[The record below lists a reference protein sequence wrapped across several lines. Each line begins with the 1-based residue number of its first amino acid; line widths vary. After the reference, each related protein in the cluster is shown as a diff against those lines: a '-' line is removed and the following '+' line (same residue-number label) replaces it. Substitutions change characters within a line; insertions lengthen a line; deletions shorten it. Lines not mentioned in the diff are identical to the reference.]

1 MHLEFSEFLAQKPF
15 YCFNLTSMQDSEMI
29 LAATFHFYA
38 DKHPRHREVFC
49 KRSKNSSCRLLH
61 LPPLLR
67 LNLVFQ
73 SIHQNSAYGLVKGN
87 ITVLLQR
94 RGAWH
99 AKDISHIVKESKR
112 VGELILCA
120 ELDSGEKHQ
129 GFPEQVASHLP
140 YILVYA
146 NDLAISEPNS
156 VAGTLQRYDP
166 FPPNDGDPNLSP
178 NASTDTRVRRDTY
191 LASSIQNNELPEV
204 DYSNNKYN
212 KHDIW
217 ENAYR
222 SLKPK
227 ASRKDRRRK
236 GQENT
241 ETLKKSQVLNFD
253 EKTMKKARRKQ
264 WNEPRICS
272 RRYMKVD
279 FADIGWNEWIIS
291 PKSFDAYY
299 CAGACEFPMPKIV
312 RPSNH
317 ATIQSIVKAVG
328 IIPGIPEP
336 CCVPDKMS
344 SLSVLF
350 LDENKNVVL
359 KKVNVEEMCC
369 FGVLAA
375 LSVFN
380 IIACLTRGKPVEDWD
395 RLSGMGK
402 SDAHFHPGE
411 AEDETHFNFK
421 SFLENMKMDLLRSL
435 NLSRVP
441 SQVKTKE
448 EPPQFMIDLYN
459 RYAADKSSIPASNI
473 VRSFSTE
480 DSPEENPFQK
490 HILFFNISIPQYEE
504 ITRAELRIYISC
516 HREVGSLSR
525 LEGNMVI
532 YDVLDDGHWENPE
545 STKSSLVSHNIQECG
560 WKMFEVSSA
569 VKRWV
574 RADRLET
581 KNKLEVVIET
591 KSLSGFTCG
600 KLDVSVTPDTK
611 NLPLLIVFSNDRSNG
626 TKETKVELR
635 EMIVHEQESVLKK
648 LGKNNTSS
656 EEEQQGEEKA
666 ITGSHLHSS
675 RSKRSVGAN
684 HCRRTSL
691 HVNFEEIGWD
701 SWIIAPK
708 DYEAFECKGGCF
720 FPLTDNVT
728 PTKHAIVQTLVHL
741 QNPKKASKACCVPTK
756 LDSISILYKDD
767 AGVPT
772 LIYNYEGMK
781 VAECGC

>member
-1 MHLEFSEFLAQKPF
+1 ATRPQHPPMAARLTCCLLLWALGHGGCRSPTGEGAGSSPACPVQPPAEPDSSVPGRDPRRGSSPPPGLGSIAQDMVAVHMLKLYEKYNREGSRPGDGNTVRSFKARPEFLAQKPL
-15 YCFNLTSMQDSEMI
+15 YCFNLTSMQDSEVI

-38 DKHPRHREVFC
+38 DKRPRHREVFC

-61 LPPLLR
+61 LPPVLR

-112 VGELILCA
+112 AGELILCA

-129 GFPEQVASHLP
+129 AFPEQVASHLP

-204 DYSNNKYN
+204 DYNNNKYN

-222 SLKPK
+222 ALKPK

-299 CAGACEFPMPKIV
+299 CAGACEFPMPKVIV

-359 KKVNVEEMCC
+359 KVYPNMSVETC
-369 FGVLAA
+369 
-375 LSVFN
+375 
-380 IIACLTRGKPVEDWD
+380 ACR
-395 RLSGMGK
+395 
-402 SDAHFHPGE
+402 
-411 AEDETHFNFK
+411 
-421 SFLENMKMDLLRSL
+421 
-435 NLSRVP
+435 
-441 SQVKTKE
+441 
-448 EPPQFMIDLYN
+448 
-459 RYAADKSSIPASNI
+459 
-473 VRSFSTE
+473 
-480 DSPEENPFQK
+480 
-490 HILFFNISIPQYEE
+490 
-504 ITRAELRIYISC
+504 
-516 HREVGSLSR
+516 
-525 LEGNMVI
+525 
-532 YDVLDDGHWENPE
+532 
-545 STKSSLVSHNIQECG
+545 
-560 WKMFEVSSA
+560 
-569 VKRWV
+569 
-574 RADRLET
+574 
-581 KNKLEVVIET
+581 
-591 KSLSGFTCG
+591 
-600 KLDVSVTPDTK
+600 
-611 NLPLLIVFSNDRSNG
+611 
-626 TKETKVELR
+626 
-635 EMIVHEQESVLKK
+635 
-648 LGKNNTSS
+648 
-656 EEEQQGEEKA
+656 
-666 ITGSHLHSS
+666 
-675 RSKRSVGAN
+675 
-684 HCRRTSL
+684 
-691 HVNFEEIGWD
+691 
-701 SWIIAPK
+701 
-708 DYEAFECKGGCF
+708 
-720 FPLTDNVT
+720 
-728 PTKHAIVQTLVHL
+728 
-741 QNPKKASKACCVPTK
+741 
-756 LDSISILYKDD
+756 
-767 AGVPT
+767 
-772 LIYNYEGMK
+772 
-781 VAECGC
+781 